1 MRCSSSVAE
10 GPITIEMLQDGLQ
23 MLEEEAVVDEEFSI
37 NENVLALPLSLHDYA
52 AKPPSSTGKYE
63 MYTIKIS
70 VLHIKVLFTSMRQ
83 LTARFTPVEQQ
94 NSIAKSGLATPS
106 TSMTP
111 SPSTPKA
118 IPPKKQGIR
127 EKAKRSW
134 MEANEP
140 KPEYSKKIREEEELL
155 NSTLQSLSESMKA
168 VAKSVTSN
176 RRTSIFRRKVRGIE
190 CCFGVRP
197 V

>member
-1 MRCSSSVAE
+1 
-10 GPITIEMLQDGLQ
+10 
-23 MLEEEAVVDEEFSI
+23 MLEEEAVLDEEFSI
-37 NENVLALPLSLHDYA
+37 NENVLAMPLSLHDYA

-70 VLHIKVLFTSMRQ
+70 VLHIKVLFTSMCFCRRQ
-83 LTARFTPVEQQ
+83 LTARLTPVEQQ

-118 IPPKKQGIR
+118 IPPKNQGIR

-140 KPEYSKKIREEEELL
+140 KPEY
-155 NSTLQSLSESMKA
+155 
-168 VAKSVTSN
+168 
-176 RRTSIFRRKVRGIE
+176 
-190 CCFGVRP
+190 
-197 V
+197 